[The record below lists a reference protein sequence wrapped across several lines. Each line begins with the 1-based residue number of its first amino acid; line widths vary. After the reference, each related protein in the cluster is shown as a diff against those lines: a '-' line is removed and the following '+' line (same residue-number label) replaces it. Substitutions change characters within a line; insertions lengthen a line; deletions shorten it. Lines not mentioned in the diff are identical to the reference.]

1 MKFVVST
8 STLLNHLQTVGGVV
22 VSKPVIPI
30 LETFLF
36 DIKNGELT
44 ISATD
49 LETSMTTIINV
60 DTTEDVSVAVPSKLC
75 MDILRSLPDQPVTFS
90 IETDTNSIEIHSGNG
105 RFKLA
110 GQPGADF
117 PKIPEVES
125 ESSFSIKSEVL
136 LNAISKTVF
145 ATGNDELRLN
155 LTGIYTELKND
166 TISFVATDANR
177 LVRYSR
183 TDIAPGVETS
193 FILPKK
199 AANLL
204 KSSLTDDET
213 EVKVDFNS
221 SNAFFGFGENTLVC
235 RFIDERYP
243 DYNAVIPKENPNTLN
258 INRSEFLNSVKRIS
272 IVANKTTHQIRLKI
286 AGSELTIS
294 AEDYDM
300 SNEGL
305 EKLSCDYTG
314 EDIEI
319 GFNSKF
325 LMDMLN
331 GMTTEA
337 IKLELSTPNRAGV
350 ILPQENEEGEDVL
363 SLVMPMMLNNY

>member
-1 MKFVVST
+1 MKFIVST
-8 STLLNHLQTVGGVV
+8 STLLHHLQTVAGVV

-36 DIKNGELT
+36 DIKGGELVV
-44 ISATD
+44 SATD
-49 LETSMTTIINV
+49 LETSMTTAIKV
-60 DTTEDVSVAVPSKLC
+60 EADEDVTIAVPSKLC
-75 MDILRSLPDQPVTFS
+75 MDILRTLPDQPVTFS
-90 IETDTNSIEIHSGNG
+90 IDASTNSIEIHSGTG
-105 RFKLA
+105 RYKLA
-110 GQPGADF
+110 GQPGAEF

-125 ESSFSIKSEVL
+125 EKSFSIKAEVL

-155 LTGIYTELKND
+155 LTGIFVELKND
-166 TISFVATDANR
+166 DISFVATDANR
-177 LVRYSR
+177 LVRYRR
-183 TDIAPGVETS
+183 TDVKPGVEHN

-204 KSSLTDDET
+204 KSSLPDSES
-213 EVKVDFNS
+213 EVTVDFNNA
-221 SNAFFGFGENTLVC
+221 NAFFGFADTTLVC

-258 INRSEFLNSVKRIS
+258 IPRSEFFNAVKRIA

-294 AEDYDM
+294 AEDFDM

-305 EKLSCDYTG
+305 EKLPCDYTG

-319 GFNSKF
+319 GFNSRF

-331 GMTTEA
+331 GMTTENM
-337 IKLELSTPNRAGV
+337 KFELSTPNRAGV
-350 ILPQENEEGEDVL
+350 LLPQENEEGEDVL
-363 SLVMPMMLNNY
+363 MLVMPMMLNNY

>member
-1 MKFVVST
+1 MKFIVST
-8 STLLNHLQTVGGVV
+8 STLLHHLQTVAGVV

-36 DIKNGELT
+36 DIKSGHLT
-44 ISATD
+44 ISASD
-49 LETSMTTIINV
+49 LETSMTTAIKV
-60 DTTEDVSVAVPSKLC
+60 DADEDVTIAVPSKLC
-75 MDILRSLPDQPVTFS
+75 MDILRTLPDQPVTFS
-90 IETDTNSIEIHSGNG
+90 IETENNSIEIHSGNG
-105 RFKLA
+105 RYKLA

-125 ESSFSIKSEVL
+125 ESSFSIKSEIL
-136 LNAISKTVF
+136 LNAIGKSVF

-155 LTGIYTELKND
+155 LTGIYVELKND
-166 TISFVATDANR
+166 SISFVATDANR
-177 LVRYSR
+177 LVRYAR

-204 KSSLTDDET
+204 KSSLTDDDT
-213 EVKVDFNS
+213 MVKVDFNS

-243 DYNAVIPKENPNTLN
+243 DYNAVIPKENPNTLL
-258 INRSEFLNSVKRIS
+258 INRLEFLNSVKRIS

-286 AGSELTIS
+286 AGSELTLS
-294 AEDYDM
+294 AEDFDA

-305 EKLSCDYTG
+305 EKLTCDYTG

-325 LMDMLN
+325 LMDMLI
-331 GMTTEA
+331 GMNTEMV
-337 IKLELSTPNRAGV
+337 KLELSTPNRAGV
-350 ILPQENEEGEDVL
+350 LLPQENEEGEDVL
-363 SLVMPMMLNNY
+363 MLVMPMMLNNY